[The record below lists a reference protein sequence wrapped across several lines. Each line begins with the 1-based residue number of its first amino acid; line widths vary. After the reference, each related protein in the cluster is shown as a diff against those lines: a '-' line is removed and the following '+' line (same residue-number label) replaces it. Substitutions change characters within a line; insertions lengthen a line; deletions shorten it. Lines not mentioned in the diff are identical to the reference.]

1 MGLRDR
7 ILNLDL
13 KKHWAIFGVIA
24 YFTSLL
30 GLIEELLPL
39 TTFIYGATFIAYA
52 TPLLIITM
60 VRLML
65 KSSEIEI

>member
-1 MGLRDR
+1 MGLRDK

-52 TPLLIITM
+52 TPLLIIT
-60 VRLML
+60 VIRLIYR
-65 KSSEIEI
+65 SSEIEI